1 MMKPMETSQINQL
14 VEKIKLGDQEAFSLI
29 YEEFVD
35 RIYKFIRLK
44 VSETEQAEDLL
55 QEVFVKAWQG
65 SKKLKVA
72 DLNFSAW
79 LYRVASNT
87 VNDHYRKVYR
97 RPQTVELDPAFN
109 VAGKDDTEKLTEDG
123 FETEAV
129 RKVLN
134 DLPDNF
140 KQVIELRYFQ
150 DFSVEETAKVLN
162 KSSITVRVLQHRA
175 TKKLKQL
182 FKDHGQQT

>member
-1 MMKPMETSQINQL
+1 MKPTETDPIIPL
-14 VEKIKLGDQEAFSLI
+14 VAKIQQGDDQAFSLL
-29 YEEFVD
+29 YDQFAD

-44 VSETEQAEDLL
+44 VSEEEQAEDLL

-65 SKKLKVA
+65 AKKLELA

-109 VAGKDDTEKLTEDG
+109 VAAPDDTEKLAEDS
-123 FETEAV
+123 FEAAAMG
-129 RKVLN
+129 KVIEE
-134 DLPDNF
+134 LPANY
-140 KQVIELRYFQ
+140 KQIIELRYFQ
-150 DFSVEETAKVLN
+150 DFTVEETAKVLN
-162 KSSITVRVLQHRA
+162 KSSVTVRVLQHRA
-175 TKKLKQL
+175 VKRLKQL
-182 FKDHGQQT
+182 FKEYGQ

>member
-1 MMKPMETSQINQL
+1 MEQMQASRINELVAKSQ
-14 VEKIKLGDQEAFSLI
+14 KGDQQAFSLI
-29 YEEFVD
+29 YDQFAD
-35 RIYKFIRLK
+35 KIYKFIRIK
-44 VSETEQAEDLL
+44 VGTAEQAEDLL
-55 QEVFVKAWQG
+55 QEIFVKAWQG
-65 SKKLKVA
+65 CKKLDVA

-109 VAGKDDTEKLTEDG
+109 IAAPDQTEKLAEDG
-123 FETEAV
+123 FEAAAV
-129 RKVLN
+129 RKVLDN
-134 DLPDNF
+134 LPDNY
-140 KQVIELRYFQ
+140 KQIIELRYFQ
-150 DFSVEETAKVLN
+150 DFTVEETAKVLG

-182 FKDHGQQT
+182 FKEHE